1 MKLKFSL
8 SLVALLAFM
17 ALPVF
22 AQHGQG
28 GGHGS
33 GSSMHGGDSM
43 HGSSHDS
50 DSHGDHGKDM
60 DNDGDHGSKHG
71 GHEGHMSA
79 AQKLAK
85 NPQLSAKLQA
95 LLPPGTDL
103 QAAAAGFK
111 NLGQF
116 VAAVHVSKDL
126 GIPFDQL
133 KTAMT
138 GNPPL
143 SLGKAIQKLDPS
155 ANAKAA
161 VKTAEKEAHQDFEST
176 EKDND
181 KHDAHNAN
189 GTHDAGA
196 DDTGDK

>member
-1 MKLKFSL
+1 MKLKFAL
-8 SLVALLAFM
+8 SLAALFAFLAV
-17 ALPVF
+17 PVF
-22 AQHGQG
+22 AQHGEG
-28 GGHGS
+28 GGHG
-33 GSSMHGGDSM
+33 GGGMHGGDSM

-50 DSHGDHGKDM
+50 GSHGDHGKDM

-71 GHEGHMSA
+71 GHEGHLSA
-79 AQKLAK
+79 AQKLAN

-95 LLPPGTDL
+95 LLPAGTDL
-103 QAAAAGFK
+103 QTAAAGFK

-116 VAAVHVSKDL
+116 VAAVHVSKNL

-138 GNPPL
+138 GNPPM
-143 SLGKAIQKLDPS
+143 SLGKAIQTLDPS

-161 VKTAEKEAHQDFEST
+161 VKTAEKEAHQDLEST
-176 EKDND
+176 EHDKD

-189 GTHDAGA
+189 GTHDADA
-196 DDTGDK
+196 DDTGSK

>member
-1 MKLKFSL
+1 MKLKFTL
-8 SLVALLAFM
+8 SLAALFAFLAV
-17 ALPVF
+17 PVF
-22 AQHGQG
+22 AQHGEG
-28 GGHGS
+28 GGHG
-33 GSSMHGGDSM
+33 GGSMHGGDSM

-50 DSHGDHGKDM
+50 GSHGDHGKDM

-71 GHEGHMSA
+71 GHGHLSA
-79 AQKLAK
+79 AQKLAN

-95 LLPPGTDL
+95 LLPAGTDL
-103 QAAAAGFK
+103 QTAAAGFK

-116 VAAVHVSKDL
+116 VAAVHVSKNL

-138 GNPPL
+138 GNPPM
-143 SLGKAIQKLDPS
+143 SLGKAIQSLDPS

-161 VKTAEKEAHQDFEST
+161 VKTAEKEAHQDLEST
-176 EKDND
+176 EHDKD

-189 GTHDAGA
+189 GTHDADA
-196 DDTGDK
+196 DDTGSK